1 MHLRI
6 SDLVKVVVLNITLLV
21 IPLQSQEQV
30 NFGNEIYPILKTNC
44 FACHGK
50 DQQMG
55 EFRLDNRTS
64 ALKGGIS
71 GPSILPG
78 HAETSSLV
86 QRISHVEGVN
96 PMPMGNAKLSPKEIT
111 LIKLWVEQGAIW
123 PANVGELE
131 GKVKRHWAYVTPNQ
145 SASSSVDDD
154 WGRNPLDSFVAAKL
168 REKSLSPNPEASRE
182 TLIRRLS
189 LDLTGLPPTENQVEH
204 FLEDNSP
211 EAYMKLVERLLASQ
225 RYGEHW
231 ASSWLDLARYADTN
245 GYESDE
251 PRTMW
256 LYRDWVVNA
265 FNCNMRFDEFT
276 IAQLAGDLLPE
287 ATERQKIA
295 TGFHRNTL
303 INNEAGSKNDEF
315 YDAAVK
321 DRVDTTGTVWLG
333 STVGCAQCH
342 DHKYDPFTQEDYYR
356 LYAVF
361 NNTTDSAIELS
372 NEMDVFHGSK
382 KELKLREAGLAQLD
396 KILGTS
402 TPQLQLTQQKWENQF
417 VLLNGESNKKWL
429 PVRILN
435 AQSSDDTQ
443 LVVDDDGAII
453 IEDKNTLSKV
463 LDIDIETTHA
473 NTTAFRIESAS
484 AKGLNPNPLS
494 ENITETEQQKT
505 PIPMAIRGIEIL
517 DYSESK
523 LQDRIEAASD
533 NLKFDDWHMIGPF
546 RELSRQTAFKKQHGP
561 ETDYD
566 LSKLYENGNLFW
578 RKRADWSDGL
588 SHLLQGEHAAI
599 YVHRTVTTKDPMQ
612 LRISLGS
619 DKSIELWFNKKKV
632 FSKDLT
638 REVRSDQ
645 EIITLNLN
653 KGENHIVLKLANDTG
668 SYSFYFRA
676 YTEPEWKA
684 RIKTTAAAADVG
696 TDDVLALTNLINGQ
710 NNRPWELSQ
719 REGGGI
725 AIFQMTQAIVGN
737 KLKVRVLF
745 DRQWSPSTPARRMPA
760 RLHITSTNLSKPVI
774 DELLRTPVSI
784 RNVVTK
790 KASTRN
796 LNENERLAKHYR
808 SIAPYL
814 DDTREKRAQVS
825 QSLEKFRATNTTQ
838 TLVMKERENP
848 RETFVQ
854 NRGSFLDL
862 TDRVRPGVPRVFD
875 EALKIKDRL
884 GLAQWLVSKSNPL
897 TSRVR
902 VNQVWASLFGQGIV
916 KSLEDFG
923 SQSDPPSHPKLLDW
937 LATEFVR
944 TGWNQKKLL
953 KTIVSSATYRQS
965 SVVSPQKLERD
976 PANEWL
982 SRGARFR
989 VRSEA
994 IRDLALQISG
1004 SLSTKMGG
1012 PSVFPPQPESVLN
1025 DRFIEG
1031 GFRLWNTSKG
1041 EDRYRRALYT
1051 FFKRT
1056 TVYPMMTTFDAPDRT
1071 VCTVDRPRSNTPLQ
1085 ALNTLNDPVFLEA
1098 AGAFARLITLQHTTP
1113 VGRIDYAFRR
1123 ALARRPSPREASS
1136 MLEYYMKW
1144 SQHYRSQESAAER
1157 LINQALNEPLNDTPA
1172 TSLAPWIVVA
1182 NVILNLDETMTRE

>member
-6 SDLVKVVVLNITLLV
+6 SDLVKVVVLNTTLLV
-21 IPLQSQEQV
+21 IPSQSQEQV
-30 NFGNEIYPILKTNC
+30 HFGNEIYPILKKNC
-44 FACHGK
+44 FDCHGK

-55 EFRLDNRTS
+55 EFRLDNRSS

-78 HAETSSLV
+78 HSETSSLV

-96 PMPMGNAKLSPKEIT
+96 PMPMGGAKLSLKEIT
-111 LIKLWVEQGAIW
+111 LIKLWVEQGAVW

-154 WGRNPLDSFVAAKL
+154 WGRNPLDNFVATKL
-168 REKSLSPNPEASRE
+168 REKDLNPNPEASRE

-189 LDLTGLPPTENQVEH
+189 LDLTGLPPTENQVAH

-265 FNCNMRFDEFT
+265 FNRNMRFDEFT

-321 DRVDTTGTVWLG
+321 DRVDTTGTVWLA

-361 NNTTDSAIELS
+361 NNTTDSAIELN

-382 KELKLREAGLAQLD
+382 KELKLREASLARLD
-396 KILGTS
+396 KILDTS
-402 TPQLQLTQQKWENQF
+402 TPQLQLTQKKWENQF

-429 PVRILN
+429 PVQILN

-453 IEDKNTLSKV
+453 IEDKNTLGKV

-484 AKGLNPNPLS
+484 AKGLNPNPPS
-494 ENITETEQQKT
+494 KNITESEQQKT

-517 DYSESK
+517 NYSESK
-523 LQDRIEAASD
+523 LQDRIKAASA

-588 SHLLQGEHAAI
+588 SHLLQGEHAAM

-612 LRISLGS
+612 LWVSLGS
-619 DKSIELWFNKKKV
+619 DKSIELWFNKKKI

-668 SYSFYFRA
+668 NYSFYFRA
-676 YTEPEWKA
+676 YTEPEWKT
-684 RIKTTAAAADVG
+684 RIKAAAATADVG

-719 REGGGI
+719 KEGGI
-725 AIFQMTQAIVGN
+725 AIFQMTQAIIGN
-737 KLKVRVLF
+737 KFRVRVLF

-796 LNENERLAKHYR
+796 LNEHERLAKHYR

-814 DDTREKRAQVS
+814 DTTREKRAQAS
-825 QSLEKFRATNTTQ
+825 QSLEKFRATNTTK

-875 EALKIKDRL
+875 KALKIEDRL
-884 GLAQWLVSKSNPL
+884 GLAQWLVSKGNPL

-976 PANEWL
+976 PTNEWL

-1004 SLSTKMGG
+1004 LLSTKMGG

-1113 VGRIDYAFRR
+1113 IGRIDYAFRR

-1136 MLEYYMKW
+1136 MLKYYIKW
-1144 SQHYRSQESAAER
+1144 SQHYRSQENAAER
-1157 LINQALNEPLNDTPA
+1157 LVDQALNESLNDTPA